1 MAPDDLNATL
11 DLLAKA
17 AEEYAKLP
25 VDSVPASLRV
35 RMISAQV
42 RLESLRMSLASIQ
55 IVLQGRGAAPRVAT
69 IDDDAA
75 GSTYH

>member
-1 MAPDDLNATL
+1 MSPDDLNATL

-55 IVLQGRGAAPRVAT
+55 IVLQGRGVTQRTAT

-75 GSTYH
+75 GSTFH